1 MRAPCLRDPGATA
14 QPHPMDVM
22 RQVLWAMDI
31 EFQENDG
38 RIHAL
43 LPLDNVLVQ
52 VVAWGYPDD
61 LAKVVVRLPLTAA
74 KECRAAG
81 GEFLHRLNC
90 NARRKYWEMDC
101 DTGEF
106 RLSCFT
112 DTLVGPLTE
121 RHFLALLNSLI
132 HAADTVFPYLAD
144 VLNGRMTPEFAA
156 DQAEAAVRADWKGR
170 VEK

>member
-1 MRAPCLRDPGATA
+1 MRIPETDA

-22 RQVLWAMDI
+22 RQVFRAMDI

-43 LPLDNVLVQ
+43 MRLENMVVQ
-52 VVAWGYPDD
+52 VIAWGYPND
-61 LAKVVVRLPLTAA
+61 LAKLVVRLPLSAA
-74 KECRAAG
+74 KDCCAAV

-90 NARRKYWEMDC
+90 NARRKYWEMDY
-101 DTGEF
+101 DAGEV

-121 RHFLALLNSLI
+121 RHFRALLNSLAS
-132 HAADTVFPYLAD
+132 AADAVFPYLIV
-144 VLNGRMTPEFAA
+144 VLNGRMPPEFAA
-156 DQAEAAVRADWKGR
+156 DQAEASVRADWKGR